1 MYSFMVD
8 DNSKH
13 KKAKDV
19 DINAVATISYSEY
32 KNVLL
37 NKECLRHLMNRIWS
51 KTFIIGTYKINNIS
65 LSYVD
70 DKIYILNNRYDGLA
84 LGH

>member
-1 MYSFMVD
+1 MVD

-37 NKECLRHLMNRIWS
+37 NKECLRHLMNRI
-51 KTFIIGTYKINNIS
+51 
-65 LSYVD
+65 
-70 DKIYILNNRYDGLA
+70 
-84 LGH
+84 

>member
-1 MYSFMVD
+1 MVRLKMKRLVLLSNNFFNLKPRMYSFMVD

-37 NKECLRHLMNRIWS
+37 NKECLRHLMNRI
-51 KTFIIGTYKINNIS
+51 
-65 LSYVD
+65 
-70 DKIYILNNRYDGLA
+70 
-84 LGH
+84 